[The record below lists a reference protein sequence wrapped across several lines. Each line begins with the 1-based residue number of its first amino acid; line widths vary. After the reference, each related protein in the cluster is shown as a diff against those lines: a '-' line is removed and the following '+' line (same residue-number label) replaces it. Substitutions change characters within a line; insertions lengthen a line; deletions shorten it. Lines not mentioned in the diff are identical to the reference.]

1 MKIEVKILL
10 IENKIIKLILDS
22 NQIVLTS
29 HENPDGDCIGSMLAL
44 YIALK
49 KKGKHVRMILKDN
62 VPANLTF
69 LPCIKNIEILK
80 EVKETFDLLVLI
92 DTGELERTGIIDID
106 KSYKKLI
113 NIDHHATSTGLGDL
127 YYINPSAAA
136 SGEIIYQLIKLMGID
151 TDKEIGTCL
160 YTALFTDTGGF
171 RFSNTTSITHQ
182 IAGDLI
188 NMGIDF
194 VSIASKVYDEM
205 SLNKFRLLKDV
216 MDTLELYD
224 NNKIAFLTVTKD
236 MFNKNGAKRED
247 TENIINYAKNIN
259 SVEIAA
265 IFIEEND
272 KIKISLRSKNVM
284 DVSKIAKYFGGG
296 GHEKAAGYSTNKKIE
311 DAKKDLLEKI
321 QSDERW
327 MEYY

>member
-1 MKIEVKILL
+1 M
-10 IENKIIKLILDS
+10 IENKIIKMILDS
-22 NQIVLTS
+22 SQIVITS

-62 VPANLTF
+62 VPANLSF
-69 LPCIKNIEILK
+69 LPYTEEIEIVR
-80 EVKETFDLLVLI
+80 EVKETFELLVLI
-92 DTGELERTGIIDID
+92 DTGELERTGIFDID
-106 KSYKKLI
+106 KAYKKLI

-136 SGEIIYQLIKLMGID
+136 SGEIIYQLVKLMGID
-151 TDKEIGTCL
+151 TDKDIGTCL

-194 VSIASKVYDEM
+194 VTIANKVYDEM
-205 SLNKFRLLKDV
+205 SLNKFKLLRDV
-216 MDTLELYD
+216 LGTIELFD
-224 NNKIAFLTVTKD
+224 NNKIAFLTVSSE
-236 MFNKNGAKRED
+236 MFSKNGAKRED
-247 TENIINYAKNIN
+247 TENMINFAKNIN
-259 SVEIAA
+259 TVEIAA
-265 IFIEEND
+265 IFIEESD
-272 KIKISLRSKNVM
+272 KIKVSLRSKNIL